1 MFHNQILKLK
11 SQPTL
16 KGSRSL
22 SKDDVCETVLGRR
35 SGYSK
40 GLDWRPRPKSRKS
53 CASSSLTTCSHST
66 KVEQANAVLI
76 EQQRLKLEEAKHM
89 IEEQRRMSELQTQQ
103 MEEMNKMIEQ
113 ITWAQ
118 RGP

>member
-1 MFHNQILKLK
+1 MDRQ
-11 SQPTL
+11 
-16 KGSRSL
+16 
-22 SKDDVCETVLGRR
+22 

-40 GLDWRPRPKSRKS
+40 GLSWKPRSKPSKSY
-53 CASSSLTTCSHST
+53 ASSSLTICLHCTE
-66 KVEQANAVLI
+66 VEQANAVLI